1 MDEETRQNSTKK
13 DSYGVDTIK
22 VLEGTEGIRKR
33 PAMYIGTTGEEG
45 LHHLIWEVVDN
56 SVDEYMAGS
65 CNNIQIVIHR
75 EGGISIFDD
84 GRGIPVGKHK
94 RFNQDTLEVIFTK
107 LHSGGKFDKT
117 AYKVSGGLHGV
128 GLACVNALSSKLV
141 VKVYKD
147 NNEYIQE
154 YSKGKPSSTVVA
166 RENQGMTTHGTYIY
180 FQPDPEIFPI
190 TEFTYEIILRR
201 IKEMAY
207 LNKNLRFSLTD
218 ERTDPPKKQEFL
230 FEGGIKQFVWDLTR
244 GKKSIFDKPEDVF
257 HTEKSIDGVITELS
271 ILYTEGYNEII
282 MGFVNGIY
290 TSEGGTH
297 LSGFKSG
304 LTRAINDYGRTRKVL
319 TAKDDNLRG
328 EDVREGLIAII
339 SIKHPEP
346 QFEGQTKTKLGN
358 SDVDGIVQ
366 KVMTDKFREYLEI
379 NTKSAKNIIDKAM
392 DAKRARVAARK
403 ARELVRMK
411 GKRVG
416 LPGRLVESREKDAA
430 KRELF
435 LVEGQSAGGT
445 AVKARDSQFQEILFL
460 KGKVLNVFKSR
471 MVKALSNKEIQSM
484 IMAIG
489 TGIGDDFDL
498 ETCRYGK
505 IIILTDA
512 DVDGAHIMTLLLT
525 FFYRYMR
532 PLIEIGKI
540 YIAKPPLFRVYLSR
554 GKSELLEQES
564 FEYHFSEV
572 EKDSLIEKLVESGMD
587 PANIKVQ
594 RYKGLG
600 EMNADQLEVTSMKVH
615 SRYLIQ
621 LKIDDAAFADLR
633 FEQLMGSDV
642 SFRKRFIMDDV
653 FHVDASEY
661 RLEYGV
667 DPDPV
672 DLDDIELSAEELIDI
687 DISGDE
693 IPEDLEL

>member
-1 MDEETRQNSTKK
+1 MDEKTRQNSTKK
-13 DSYGVDTIK
+13 DSYDVDTIK

-45 LHHLIWEVVDN
+45 LHHLVWEVIDN
-56 SVDEYMAGS
+56 SVDEYMAGECS
-65 CNNIQIVIHR
+65 NIQIVIHR

-84 GRGIPVGKHK
+84 GRGIPVGKH
-94 RFNQDTLEVIFTK
+94 RRLNLNTLEVIFTK
-107 LHSGGKFDKT
+107 LHSGGKFDKQ

-128 GLACVNALSSKLV
+128 GLSCVNALSEKLV

-147 NNEYIQE
+147 NKEHIQE
-154 YSKGKPSSTVVA
+154 YGKGKPSTNVVT
-166 RENQGMTTHGTYIY
+166 RENHSMTPHGTYIY
-180 FQPDPEIFPI
+180 FNPDPEIFPV

-207 LNKNLRFSLTD
+207 LNRNLRFSLTD

-230 FEGGIKQFVWDLTR
+230 FEGGIKQFVWDLTK
-244 GKKSIFDKPEDVF
+244 GKKSLFGELEEVF
-257 HTEKSIDGVITELS
+257 HVERELKGVITELS

-297 LSGFKSG
+297 ISGFKSG
-304 LTRAINDYGRTRKVL
+304 LTRAINDYGRSRNIL
-319 TAKDDNLRG
+319 TAKEDNLRG

-339 SIKHPEP
+339 SIKHPDP

-366 KVMTDKFREYLEI
+366 RVMIDKFKEYLEI
-379 NTKSAKNIIDKAM
+379 NTKSARNIIDKAM
-392 DAKRARVAARK
+392 DAKRARFAARK

-411 GKRVG
+411 GKKVG
-416 LPGRLVESREKDAA
+416 LPGRLIESREKDPL

-498 ETCRYGK
+498 EACRYGK
-505 IIILTDA
+505 VIILTDA

-532 PLIEIGKI
+532 ELIEVGKI
-540 YIAKPPLFRVYLSR
+540 YVAKPPLFRVYLSR
-554 GKSELLEQES
+554 GKSDLLEYGS
-564 FEYHFSEV
+564 FEYRYAET
-572 EKDSLIEKLVESGMD
+572 EKDSLVERLVESGID

-600 EMNADQLEVTSMKVH
+600 EMNADQLEVTSMKTN

-621 LKIDDAAFADLR
+621 LKIDDLALADLR

-642 SFRKRFIMDDV
+642 TFRKRFIMEDV
-653 FHVDASEY
+653 FNVDASEY
-661 RLEYGV
+661 KSEYGV
-667 DPDPV
+667 DPVDPEETAQTM
-672 DLDDIELSAEELIDI
+672 DEIIDIE
-687 DISGDE
+687 ISGDE
-693 IPEDLEL
+693 TPEDLEL

>member
-1 MDEETRQNSTKK
+1 MDEKTGQSSTKT
-13 DSYGVDTIK
+13 DSYDVETIK

-33 PAMYIGTTGEEG
+33 PAMYIGTTSEEG
-45 LHHLIWEVVDN
+45 LHHLIWEVIDN

-84 GRGIPVGKHK
+84 GRGIPVGKHP
-94 RFNQDTLEVIFTK
+94 RFNQNTLEVIFTK

-128 GLACVNALSSKLV
+128 GLACVNALSEKLV

-147 NNEYIQE
+147 NKEYIQE
-154 YSKGKPSSTVVA
+154 YSRGKPLNAVVD
-166 RENQGMTTHGTYIY
+166 RDNHGMESHGTYIY
-180 FQPDPEIFPI
+180 FEPDPEIFPVI
-190 TEFTYEIILRR
+190 NFSYDVIVRR

-207 LNKNLRFSLTD
+207 LNKNLRFSFTD

-230 FEGGIKQFVWDLTR
+230 FEGGIKQFVWDLR
-244 GKKSIFDKPEDVF
+244 KGKKSLFEKDEEVF
-257 HTEKSIDGVITELS
+257 HIERTLEGVICELS

-297 LSGFKSG
+297 ISGFKSG
-304 LTRAINDYGRTRKVL
+304 LTRAINDYGRNRNIL
-319 TAKDDNLRG
+319 TSKDDNLRG

-339 SIKHPEP
+339 SIKHPDP

-358 SDVDGIVQ
+358 SEVEGLVQ
-366 KVMTDKFREYLEI
+366 KVMIDKFKEYLEI
-379 NTKSAKNIIDKAM
+379 HTKSAKNILDKSM
-392 DAKRARVAARK
+392 DAKRARMAARK

-411 GKRVG
+411 EKRVG
-416 LPGRLVESREKDAA
+416 LPGRLVESRETDAT

-445 AVKARDSQFQEILFL
+445 AEKARDSQFQEILFL

-471 MVKALSNKEIQSM
+471 MVKALSNKEIQSI

-532 PLIEIGKI
+532 ELIEIGKI

-554 GKSELLEQES
+554 GKTDLLEQGS
-564 FEYHFSEV
+564 FEYCYSEE
-572 EKDSLIEKLVESGMD
+572 EKDTLITKLVENEID

-600 EMNADQLEVTSMKVH
+600 EMNADQLEVTSMKVN

-621 LKIDDAAFADLR
+621 LKIDDAALADLR

-642 SFRKRFIMDDV
+642 SFRKRFIMEDV
-653 FHVDASEY
+653 FSMDAAEY
-661 RLEYGV
+661 KEEYGV
-667 DPDPV
+667 ESVDPDEV
-672 DLDDIELSAEELIDI
+672 DQSAEELIDI

-693 IPEDLEL
+693 TPEDLEL